1 MKQSIKNDHMSM
13 QQIFEKS
20 ITFKAKW
27 IEKIIEQQ
35 WIARIA
41 AMQVQ
46 RWLRVMLTC
55 HKKAAT

>member
-46 RWLRVMLTC
+46 R
-55 HKKAAT
+55 